1 MEKGMKVVLILM
13 FLSYIPLLI
22 IFSLIADQREADEKN
37 FERIYFSSK
46 ILTIKNIV
54 QNNHNSKIIDK
65 FSSSGEVSGLTANYK
80 HLLKLSKKQVVDL
93 IINNVEY

>member
-1 MEKGMKVVLILM
+1 MIVVLILM

-54 QNNHNSKIIDK
+54 
-65 FSSSGEVSGLTANYK
+65 
-80 HLLKLSKKQVVDL
+80 
-93 IINNVEY
+93 